1 MNFPFFFSFFVF
13 FWGFSFLWTA
23 GNPTALDTFTQVC
36 DFYRTQAGSAVTQDA
51 PGSPKKRK
59 TTSSTNEDS
68 NDDNNDDDDGFN
80 ADSALIINSL
90 SVSLPV
96 RKKLDLALTPTQLVA
111 RAPNS
116 STTAAPE
123 FVLDYRHDRVEAAF
137 LLEVPEKTK
146 PQWNLIVAFTRQGAP
161 ASSFDYFQA
170 TLLEDTI
177 KNVVKP
183 VAGEQYLG
191 SIKEMVILYFQ
202 RRNIPIISHE
212 TVSPSA
218 SLFQAPAHRGSKDGL
233 LYFLP
238 GYIFFGF
245 KKPLVLF
252 RLENILAI
260 SYSSITRSMFN
271 MIIKYIDPA
280 APGDAEEEA
289 EIEFSIIDQ
298 IHYDRINRFV
308 TENQLH
314 NDSMAE
320 NRRAKIDNKAQFP
333 TELGRAHA
341 EQQAVSATAT
351 GGTQGLAILDNDFD
365 GSDEEDEDFNS
376 DTKEDNSDSDNDSE
390 DDEDD
395 EDDDDEELWYS

>member
-1 MNFPFFFSFFVF
+1 M
-13 FWGFSFLWTA
+13 
-23 GNPTALDTFTQVC
+23 
-36 DFYRTQAGSAVTQDA
+36 TQDA

-96 RKKLDLALTPTQLVA
+96 RKKLDLALTPMQLVA

>member
-1 MNFPFFFSFFVF
+1 M
-13 FWGFSFLWTA
+13 
-23 GNPTALDTFTQVC
+23 
-36 DFYRTQAGSAVTQDA
+36 TQDA

-59 TTSSTNEDS
+59 TTSSTNDDS
-68 NDDNNDDDDGFN
+68 NDDNNDDDGFN

-260 SYSSITRSMFN
+260 SYSSITRSTFN

>member
-1 MNFPFFFSFFVF
+1 LYKVLTLLTVN
-13 FWGFSFLWTA
+13 
-23 GNPTALDTFTQVC
+23 NPTALDTFTQIC
-36 DFYRTQAGSAVTQDA
+36 DFYRTQAGIAVIKDA
-51 PGSPKKRK
+51 SGSPKKRK
-59 TTSSTNEDS
+59 ITTTSEINGGTA
-68 NDDNNDDDDGFN
+68 NDDDND
-80 ADSALIINSL
+80 DTEVDVTTALTIKNL

-96 RKKLDLALTPTQLVA
+96 RKKLDLVLTPTQLVA

-116 STTAAPE
+116 SIATTPE
-123 FVLDYRHDRVEAAF
+123 FVLDYRYDRVEAAF

-146 PQWNLIVAFTRQGAP
+146 PQWNLIVAFTRKDATSTG
-161 ASSFDYFQA
+161 SFDYFQA

-183 VAGEQYLG
+183 VSGEQYLG

-202 RRNIPIISHE
+202 RREIPIISHE
-212 TVSPSA
+212 TIDPSDKP
-218 SLFQAPAHRGSKDGL
+218 LFQAPAHRGSKDGL

-260 SYSSITRSMFN
+260 SYSSITRSTFN
-271 MIIKYIDPA
+271 IIIKYIEPITQKDEE
-280 APGDAEEEA
+280 EEEA

-298 IHYDRINRFV
+298 VHYDKINRFV

-320 NRRAKIDNKAQFP
+320 KRRAKIDTKAQFP
-333 TELGRAHA
+333 TELGKAHA
-341 EQQAVSATAT
+341 EQQAASAAAAEAT
-351 GGTQGLAILDNDFD
+351 GGVPQGLGILDNDFD

-390 DDEDD
+390 DGEDD
-395 EDDDDEELWYS
+395 EDDDEL

>member
-1 MNFPFFFSFFVF
+1 MTNVHKL
-13 FWGFSFLWTA
+13 FWDLPVQLQDQIASVTT

-395 EDDDDEELWYS
+395 EDDDDEEL